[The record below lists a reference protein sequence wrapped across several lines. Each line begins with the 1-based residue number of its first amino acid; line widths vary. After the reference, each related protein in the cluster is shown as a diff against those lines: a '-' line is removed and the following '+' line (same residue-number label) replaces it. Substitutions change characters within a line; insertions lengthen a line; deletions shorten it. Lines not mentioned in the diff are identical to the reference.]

1 MTRMS
6 DIVKLKK
13 AKRLFESTEPSF
25 DDFNTNI
32 SRQLDQKIRKLEL
45 AKRKGLKVR

>member
-1 MTRMS
+1 MVKIS
-6 DIVKLKK
+6 DLTKLKRIK
-13 AKRLFESTEPSF
+13 KSYDSLSPSL

-45 AKRKGLKVR
+45 AKRKKGK

>member
-1 MTRMS
+1 MARVS
-6 DIVKLKK
+6 DLTKLKRMK
-13 AKRLFESTEPSF
+13 KTYESLSPSF

-45 AKRKGLKVR
+45 EKRKKGK